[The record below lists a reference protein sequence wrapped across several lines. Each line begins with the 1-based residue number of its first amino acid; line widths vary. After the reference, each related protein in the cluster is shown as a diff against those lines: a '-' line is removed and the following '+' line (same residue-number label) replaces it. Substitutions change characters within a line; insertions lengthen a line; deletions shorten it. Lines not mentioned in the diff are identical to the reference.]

1 MLVCLS
7 TIHYYTFSVVTCFNQ
22 TILRFSLVTSD
33 IECIELIV
41 LHFHLLYY
49 IQCSSV
55 ECTELFC
62 LLYFTSHCSLVTCD
76 VAVTRTDLC
85 TMTSGV
91 RATRAAA
98 QCQQAI
104 GVFTWRQVITANA
117 PHAASPQRH
126 LASCRSACL
135 C

>member
-7 TIHYYTFSVVTCFNQ
+7 TIQYYTFSVVTCFNQ

-33 IECIELIV
+33 AECIELIV
-41 LHFHLLYY
+41 LYSSISCTTYNVHLSNALNCFVYCTLY
-49 IQCSSV
+49 
-55 ECTELFC
+55 
-62 LLYFTSHCSLVTCD
+62 CSLVTCD

-85 TMTSGV
+85 TMTSWV
-91 RATRAAA
+91 RATRAAV

-104 GVFTWRQVITANA
+104 GVFTWRRVITANA